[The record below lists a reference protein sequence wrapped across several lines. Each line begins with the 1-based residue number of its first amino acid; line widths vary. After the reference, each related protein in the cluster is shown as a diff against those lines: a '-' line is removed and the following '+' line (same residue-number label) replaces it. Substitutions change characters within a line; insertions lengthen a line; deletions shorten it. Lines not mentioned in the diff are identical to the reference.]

1 MLTVLHG
8 SFQCIILTVCT
19 CIGLDRCPAS
29 ASSPIVYEFLH
40 RPAQVS
46 ERREDIR
53 VRVGVTLA
61 ALLLSAVRDSVAV
74 PLAAACEKQKARIS
88 NALGCVFAFEHTFT
102 SWFDE
107 SVVDQ

>member
-1 MLTVLHG
+1 M
-8 SFQCIILTVCT
+8 
-19 CIGLDRCPAS
+19 
-29 ASSPIVYEFLH
+29 
-40 RPAQVS
+40 S

-74 PLAAACEKQKARIS
+74 PLAAAFDKKKKARIS